1 MRSTSWR
8 GWAVPDFE
16 AVIRCRL
23 PKLWLGRER
32 EAEVI
37 AELASYLEDCADDG
51 REPEGACNAVPW
63 GRFGFQIRC
72 GKENAMDRMKQ
83 IMILATAAM
92 AVSGAIQVGCYF
104 LGLRTFVFPTSN
116 TAVVFQWP
124 WLVALPLAGA
134 TGAYIARKSG
144 VSVPTRDRCAGSCV
158 AVVGDVCRLQH
169 PCHHHRRSEAR
180 GELGGIWRDAAELGS
195 NTRRAAGVGRIAV
208 SRRGGNGTP
217 HGSHAQRGY
226 FRVISSNSSGRRC
239 ASSAERPKRALS

>member
-1 MRSTSWR
+1 
-8 GWAVPDFE
+8 VPDFE

-63 GRFGFQIRC
+63 GRFGFQIRRA
-72 GKENAMDRMKQ
+72 KENAMDRMKQ
-83 IMILATAAM
+83 IMIPATAAM

-134 TGAYIARKSG
+134 TGAYIARRSG
-144 VSVPTRDRCAGSCV
+144 ASPFRRVIAALAPAWLLMATFAALSIPAIIIGDLRHAANWVGFGAMLLSWVAIPAVPLVLGAS
-158 AVVGDVCRLQH
+158 
-169 PCHHHRRSEAR
+169 PF
-180 GELGGIWRDAAELGS
+180 LGGAETARHTDHTLGAA
-195 NTRRAAGVGRIAV
+195 T
-208 SRRGGNGTP
+208 
-217 HGSHAQRGY
+217 
-226 FRVISSNSSGRRC
+226 
-239 ASSAERPKRALS
+239 SA